1 MTWIGRI
8 RGGVTTTSE
17 TPMGGIVHPDARAPW
32 DPVDVQVVEVVPAR
46 RPPVTEPAPL
56 GRRRAPDDVRSRQV
70 ISNDTIAE
78 IERALQLDAGTLPR
92 TRRRSTGDSSD

>member
-32 DPVDVQVVEVVPAR
+32 DPVDVQAVEVVPAQ
-46 RPPVTEPAPL
+46 RPPVSERAKP
-56 GRRRAPDDVRSRQV
+56 RRRAPNDVRSRQV
-70 ISNDTIAE
+70 ISDDTVAE

-92 TRRRSTGDSSD
+92 TRRRSTGGSSD